1 MESLLKNGGNNNEFD
16 EFDEFDDFLNNVI
29 TKNRKKNILLL
40 NYVENDIINDFD
52 NNNDNNDNDDIC
64 NNCHS
69 NDIVEEK
76 GYITCRSCGC
86 LGQEI
91 ISSGPEWRDYGQ
103 YDSKNGDPSRCGMP
117 SSEIIPNLYIGSVF
131 SQKYNESYQSRRIRN
146 MQTWGSISY
155 QDSTTLKSFT
165 DMTNVCNISGINLC
179 ILEDA
184 KAIYRK
190 IYMIKS
196 NKKTKKRTLQAT
208 SVFWACKKKGVA
220 RGSSEIAK
228 SFGISSK
235 EMRKGCKFMENV
247 WNAITY
253 DNNDNDEDEVMI
265 NLDNQDDKSISDKN
279 KSDETNDKY
288 SSMNLSTVD
297 TNDYKPSNSLDFLHR
312 CCAKL
317 NILDDIYQIIY
328 SVCDYVEKNNWLSNH
343 IPLSRTAC
351 CIYFTCHLLNIKIS
365 KSNIDKICRI
375 SEVTI
380 NKCFQKIMKHSDSI
394 IQNTSLKNYVS
405 QKVVED

>member
-16 EFDEFDDFLNNVI
+16 EFDEFDHFLNNVI

-52 NNNDNNDNDDIC
+52 NNNNDNDDIC
-64 NNCHS
+64 NNCQS

-253 DNNDNDEDEVMI
+253 DNN
-265 NLDNQDDKSISDKN
+265 
-279 KSDETNDKY
+279 
-288 SSMNLSTVD
+288 NLS
-297 TNDYKPSNSLDFLHR
+297 F
-312 CCAKL
+312 
-317 NILDDIYQIIY
+317 
-328 SVCDYVEKNNWLSNH
+328 
-343 IPLSRTAC
+343 SR
-351 CIYFTCHLLNIKIS
+351 NV
-365 KSNIDKICRI
+365 NIDKNIATN
-375 SEVTI
+375 E
-380 NKCFQKIMKHSDSI
+380 K
-394 IQNTSLKNYVS
+394 
-405 QKVVED
+405 